1 MLELLNPP
9 KEGVAERRA
18 FVRYPFP
25 TKVVCHSIPIVTGTS
40 CLATIRDISVSGA
53 GLLCDWKF
61 EVGTWL
67 IVEALPLGSQS
78 LAPPTLRV
86 VHTRKHQNGTWLIG
100 CAFRDKISEATLQS
114 LLAESARTKAIPGAS
129 LKAVPA
135 PRSFE
140 PLEGLAQ
147 ALFEESADA
156 LFIVEP
162 ETGQLLDANSMAQRL
177 TGLPLR
183 ELLRMEVT
191 QLFRSKNDSHL
202 GNLIQAARQTRVF
215 LSQPGYYL
223 RTTQT
228 GVWVPVDLSV
238 SRLRVKP
245 TTLGLVTARDVR
257 THQEAL
263 AQARKTEADLRRL
276 LDMVPD
282 CVWAAEVDARGHWSY
297 RYFSPTIE
305 RITGHPQ
312 EHFQAGMHRW
322 WSMIHPEDQARWEK
336 AMVRYKGGQAGQEEY
351 RIVRLDA
358 AVRRVRDSVRVHRE
372 GPDQSLWLAGV
383 ITDITGS

>member
-1 MLELLNPP
+1 MVELLGPP
-9 KEGVAERRA
+9 QETVGERRA

-25 TKVVCHSIPIVTGTS
+25 TRAICHSIPIVTGTS
-40 CLATIRDISVSGA
+40 CLATVRDISVAGI

-67 IVEALPLGSQS
+67 LVESLALGSRC

-100 CAFRDKISEATLQS
+100 CAFRDPINEAALQS
-114 LLAESARTKAIPGAS
+114 LLAEAARA
-129 LKAVPA
+129 KAVPA
-135 PRSFE
+135 PVKPAAPPRSFE

-156 LFIVEP
+156 LFIVDP

-191 QLFRSKNDSHL
+191 DLFRSRNDSHL
-202 GNLIQAARQTRVF
+202 DEMIQASRQTRVF
-215 LSQPGYYL
+215 LSQPGYSL
-223 RTTQT
+223 RTTQD
-228 GVWVPVDLSV
+228 GIWVPVLLSV

-257 THQEAL
+257 AQQEAL
-263 AQARKTEADLRRL
+263 AQSRKTEADLRRL

-282 CVWAAEVDARGHWSY
+282 CFWAAEIDPSGQWSY
-297 RYFSPTIE
+297 RYFSPGIE
-305 RITGHPQ
+305 KITGQPQ
-312 EHFQAGMHRW
+312 EHFGAGIHRW
-322 WSMIHPEDQARWEK
+322 WSMVHPDDQACWEK
-336 AMVRYKGGQAGQEEY
+336 ALVRYKNGQSGQEEY
-351 RIVRLDA
+351 RIVRVDA
-358 AVRRVRDSVRVHRE
+358 AVRRVQDSVTVRRE
-372 GPDQSLWLAGV
+372 GENQSLWLAGV
-383 ITDITGS
+383 ITDITDR